1 MDFVYD
7 KNTMVYQLKIYLF
20 FWLWYNL
27 LLRIYDFAIFL
38 VISFCLNWTLL
49 LCRYRMQFL
58 VIYASGEMLSDN
70 FGPRLFRLF
79 WICLFIILSRKLPA
93 WK

>member
-38 VISFCLNWTLL
+38 VISFCLN
-49 LCRYRMQFL
+49 
-58 VIYASGEMLSDN
+58 
-70 FGPRLFRLF
+70 
-79 WICLFIILSRKLPA
+79 
-93 WK
+93 